1 MLKSNRYTA
10 GLMPCS
16 LTIENALSEVP
27 RCLYLILAV
36 CLGLSLTSC
45 GKQEEEPKRTSPATI
60 ISTVKAETTTLE
72 IREEAVGTIEGL
84 VDPTVAAEVSARVV
98 KVLVHP
104 GQKVNRG
111 DPVVL
116 LDPTDFSLQRREAEA
131 EVARIQAL
139 LDNQQRVVER
149 NRALVEKK
157 FISQNALEDTT
168 TQAAALKQQLAGA
181 RSRLASIEHTGSK
194 ARVLSPLYGTV
205 EKQIVSPGDFV
216 NVGDP
221 LIQIISNQR
230 LRAHLP
236 FPESIAAKLQPGL
249 KVRLS
254 TPTSPDQVT
263 STIREL
269 KPLIGE
275 TNRSVDVIADI
286 VNQPGW
292 QSGASVN
299 GTVILGERP
308 EAVVVPEQ
316 SIVLRPA
323 GEVVYVIKEGVAH
336 QRKIKTGVR
345 QAGMVEIVEGLQ
357 GGELVAVDGAA
368 FLTDQA
374 KVTVQEAPPAEP
386 QGQQDVSTNS
396 NKS

>member
-1 MLKSNRYTA
+1 MYNRYTA
-10 GLMPCS
+10 APASENTESMSMPS
-16 LTIENALSEVP
+16 FSP
-27 RCLYLILAV
+27 RNICLL
-36 CLGLSLTSC
+36 LGLCLTLAMIGCSN
-45 GKQEEEPKRTSPATI
+45 EEQKTAKVPSATI
-60 ISTVKAETTTLE
+60 ISTTTAKTTTLE

-84 VDPTVAAEVSARVV
+84 VDPTIAAEVAARVV

-104 GQKVNRG
+104 GETVSKG
-111 DPVVL
+111 DPIVQ
-116 LDPTDFSLQRREAEA
+116 LDPTDFSLQRREAQA
-131 EVARIQAL
+131 EVARIEAL
-139 LDNQQRVVER
+139 LQNQQRIVER
-149 NRALVEKK
+149 NQALVEKN
-157 FISQNALEDTT
+157 FISQNALEDAT
-168 TQAAALKQQLAGA
+168 TQQAALKQQLAGA

-194 ARVLSPLYGTV
+194 ARVLSPLDGTV

-236 FPESIAAKLQPGL
+236 FPESIAAKLKPGL

-254 TPTSPDQVT
+254 TPTSPDEVIA
-263 STIREL
+263 TIREL

-275 TNRSVDVIADI
+275 TNRAVDVIADI

-299 GTVILGERP
+299 GTVILSERSG
-308 EAVVVPEQ
+308 AVVVPEQ

-323 GEVVYVIKEGVAH
+323 GEVVYVIKDGAAH
-336 QRKIKTGVR
+336 QRIVKTGVR
-345 QAGMVEIVEGLQ
+345 QEGMVEITEGLEA
-357 GGELVAVDGAA
+357 GEIVAVDGAA

-374 KVTVQEAPPAEP
+374 KVTAHPDEASS
-386 QGQQDVSTNS
+386 GVSGNALNEHDAS
-396 NKS
+396 

>member
-1 MLKSNRYTA
+1 MFTINRHTA
-10 GLMPCS
+10 GLMPVSS
-16 LTIENALSEVP
+16 LATLNLLPSLH
-27 RCLYLILAV
+27 RCFYLMLAM
-36 CLGLSLTSC
+36 CLGLLLASC
-45 GKQEEEPKRTSPATI
+45 SKEEEKRKQTSQATI
-60 ISTVKAETTTLE
+60 ISTVPAETTTLE

-84 VDPTVAAEVSARVV
+84 VDPTVAAEIAARVV
-98 KVLVHP
+98 RVLVHP
-104 GQKVNRG
+104 GHKVNKG
-111 DPVVL
+111 DPIVL

-139 LDNQQRVVER
+139 LENQQRVVER
-149 NRALVEKK
+149 NRTLVEKN

-194 ARVLSPLYGTV
+194 ARVLSPLDGTV

-221 LIQIISNQR
+221 LMQIISNQR

-254 TPTSPDQVT
+254 TPTSPDEVT

-275 TNRSVDVIADI
+275 TNRSVDVIADV

-299 GTVILGERP
+299 GTVILGERAG
-308 EAVVVPEQ
+308 AVVVPEQ

-323 GEVVYVIKEGVAH
+323 GEVVYIIQDAVAH
-336 QRKIKTGVR
+336 QRKVKTGVR
-345 QAGMVEIVEGLQ
+345 QSGMVEIVEGLQ
-357 GGELVAVDGAA
+357 GGERVAVDGAA

-374 KVTVQEAPPAEP
+374 KVTVQEAPTN
-386 QGQQDVSTNS
+386 QQ
-396 NKS
+396 NKG

>member
-1 MLKSNRYTA
+1 MPVSSLATLNRLPLLHRCFYLMLA
-10 GLMPCS
+10 MCIGLFLASCS
-16 LTIENALSEVP
+16 
-27 RCLYLILAV
+27 
-36 CLGLSLTSC
+36 
-45 GKQEEEPKRTSPATI
+45 KEEEKPKQTSQATI
-60 ISTVKAETTTLE
+60 ISTVPAETTTLE

-84 VDPTVAAEVSARVV
+84 VDPTVAAEVAARVV

-104 GQKVNRG
+104 GQKVNKG
-111 DPVVL
+111 DPIVL

-139 LDNQQRVVER
+139 LENQQRVVER
-149 NRALVEKK
+149 NRTLVEKN

-194 ARVLSPLYGTV
+194 ARVLSPLDGTV

-221 LIQIISNQR
+221 LMQIISNQR

-254 TPTSPDQVT
+254 TPTSPDEVT
-263 STIREL
+263 SSIREL

-275 TNRSVDVIADI
+275 TNRSVDVIADVI
-286 VNQPGW
+286 NQPGW

-299 GTVILGERP
+299 GTVILGERAN
-308 EAVVVPEQ
+308 AVVVPEQ

-323 GEVVYVIKEGVAH
+323 GEVVYIIKDGVAH
-336 QRKIKTGVR
+336 QRKVKTGVR
-345 QAGMVEIVEGLQ
+345 QSGIVEIVDGLQ

-374 KVTVQEAPPAEP
+374 KVTVQEAPAN
-386 QGQQDVSTNS
+386 QQ
-396 NKS
+396 NKG